1 MSWYDLYYRVYGRGD
16 MTDEQVDLAVQ
27 IGRITQEQA
36 ERIKNQDDPN
46 MPPSDG

>member
-1 MSWYDLYYRVYGRGD
+1 M
-16 MTDEQVDLAVQ
+16 QVDLAVQ

-46 MPPSDG
+46 MPTSS